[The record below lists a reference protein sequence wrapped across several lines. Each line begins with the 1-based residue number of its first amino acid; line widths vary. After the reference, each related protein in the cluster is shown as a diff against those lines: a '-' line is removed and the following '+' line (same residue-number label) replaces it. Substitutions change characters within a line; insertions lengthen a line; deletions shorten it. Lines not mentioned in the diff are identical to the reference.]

1 MDMKIVFAYFL
12 LSFAFVLHNVTAQEP
27 TPSITVSEQDS
38 EPPRESLYQK
48 AEQYRTGDGVV
59 QNYEAAFRLYKES
72 ANLDYTPAIHAL
84 GGCYIKGLGTTINIE
99 EGIRLLTV
107 SANRGYIKSIHGL
120 VSFYETGIPGY
131 LQPDISKAK
140 SWLKKGYELGDL
152 VCMGSYGWYLLNPR
166 FTPEPRVHE
175 GLKLL
180 SSAAEQGSS
189 GAQYRLAVLY
199 SHGLYVEQSDATAF
213 YWYSL
218 SAAQGN
224 HEAQK
229 ELALCYNIG
238 RGTVANHEKA
248 VALFQKLALLGD
260 IDCQYWLGCCLI
272 EGRGISKDVE
282 QGVEWLKKAE
292 KNGHNLA
299 GQLIR
304 EVQQDMEFVQKP
316 FLEAN

>member
-1 MDMKIVFAYFL
+1 MKPFFTYFIL
-12 LSFAFVLHNVTAQEP
+12 PFTFVLSEAVAQDDD
-27 TPSITVSEQDS
+27 TSITVNRKNSEHP
-38 EPPRESLYQK
+38 EESFFQL

-238 RGTVANHEKA
+238 RGTVANYERA
-248 VALFQKLALLGD
+248 VEIFQKLALLGD
-260 IDCQYWLGCCLI
+260 VDCQYWLGCCLV

-282 QGVEWLKKAE
+282 QGIEWLKKAE
-292 KNGHNLA
+292 KNGHELA

-304 EVQQDMEFVQKP
+304 EVQQDMEFIQKI